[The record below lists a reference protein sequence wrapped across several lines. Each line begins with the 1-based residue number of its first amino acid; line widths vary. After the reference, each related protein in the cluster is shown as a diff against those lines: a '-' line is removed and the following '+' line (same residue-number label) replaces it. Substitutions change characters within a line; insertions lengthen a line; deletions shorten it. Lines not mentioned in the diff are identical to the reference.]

1 MRTAWQRS
9 ACGTQP
15 NGEKRPDAY
24 ISAAGA
30 MHRDVTSLR
39 PSMFATASQWLVI
52 VGGLW
57 LIGLGA
63 FMLVQP
69 RQALRVLGQM
79 GGSPMAHF
87 GELAVRILVG
97 IAMVLAAAA
106 SRFPVAIAVIGSFLI
121 VSALL
126 LVTAPIRTPSQ
137 HLLHRWRP
145 FAPSLPVSLPAC
157 SLSAAACGDSS
168 TALHLLPH
176 RYAARP
182 RRRAAGR
189 DVHWHRR
196 HAAARGAAQHQRSS
210 SVNCC
215 CWHGLQ

>member
-1 MRTAWQRS
+1 
-9 ACGTQP
+9 
-15 NGEKRPDAY
+15 
-24 ISAAGA
+24 
-30 MHRDVTSLR
+30 
-39 PSMFATASQWLVI
+39 MFATASQWLVI

-126 LVTAPIRTPSQ
+126 LMLLPRRWHATYSTWWARRIPVTAVRLI
-137 HLLHRWRP
+137 
-145 FAPSLPVSLPAC
+145 APMS
-157 SLSAAACGDSS
+157 SAM
-168 TALHLLPH
+168 
-176 RYAARP
+176 
-182 RRRAAGR
+182 
-189 DVHWHRR
+189 
-196 HAAARGAAQHQRSS
+196 GAALIWI
-210 SVNCC
+210 VI
-215 CWHGLQ
+215 